1 MEWSEQPQ
9 TLRTLAE
16 IFVPL
21 AVGLVQGILLT
32 KFVMP
37 HLRER
42 TGGLMGVVHSRAN
55 TVFSLLQMAVLL
67 GVVATC
73 NAASAPQTLEWLQA
87 RDISPFPPSLL
98 ALRVVA
104 ALAAYLIGANLV
116 PLATALSRDE
126 ASNTLQPLPL
136 KDRRRR

>member
-21 AVGLVQGILLT
+21 AVGLVQGVLLT
-32 KFVMP
+32 KLVMP

-42 TGGLMGVVHSRAN
+42 AGGLMGVVHSRAN
-55 TVFSLLQMAVLL
+55 TVFSLLQLAVLL

-87 RDISPFPPSLL
+87 RDLFPVPPSLL
-98 ALRVVA
+98 ALRIVA

-116 PLATALSRDE
+116 HLTTVLSRDA

-136 KDRRRR
+136 KGRRPR